1 MFHALMAQA
10 SAASGTVLDQSRPI
24 ELSRAIAPELL
35 LCAGAMILLL
45 YAAW

>member
-10 SAASGTVLDQSRPI
+10 SAASGTVLDLSRPI

-35 LCAGAMILLL
+35 LCAGAKMPSRAL
-45 YAAW
+45 